1 MTDLQFSIS
10 AAYSCIRHPTL
21 APCHACGEGCRHL
34 FAVNGGE
41 GAAEAR
47 LVDGIL
53 RAQAE
58 AVTRRLGSRAAEQVT
73 RLQLYMY
80 TVTCTVR
87 IL

>member
-1 MTDLQFSIS
+1 MSCPVSLVYPMTDLQFSIS

-58 AVTRRLGSRAAEQVT
+58 AVTRPGVIRTS
-73 RLQLYMY
+73 
-80 TVTCTVR
+80 
-87 IL
+87 